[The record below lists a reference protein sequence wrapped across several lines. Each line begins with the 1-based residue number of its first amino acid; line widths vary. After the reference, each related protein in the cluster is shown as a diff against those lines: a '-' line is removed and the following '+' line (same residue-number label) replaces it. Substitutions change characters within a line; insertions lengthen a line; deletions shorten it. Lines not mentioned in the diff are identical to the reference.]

1 MTLQVLSNALV
12 IIVLVGVIG
21 IRQLNWRPIVVSRMW
36 RFPAIL
42 AIVGVFLLAQSSG
55 KTVLKPIDIT
65 VLVIEIV
72 LSLGIGALMGKIAQ
86 LRPIEH
92 PNTAAE
98 HVATIESRTGWVGLC
113 LWIALIVVRVGI
125 DIFATQ
131 WGSQI
136 ATSTGVIL
144 ILLAANRAARTGVFA
159 YRIDRKVTVAA

>member
-1 MTLQVLSNALV
+1 MTLQVLGNALI

-21 IRQLNWRPIVVSRMW
+21 VRQLSWRPIVVSRMW

-42 AIVGVFLLAQSSG
+42 AIVGIFMMAQSAG

-65 VLVIEIV
+65 VLLVEIV
-72 LSLGIGALMGKIAQ
+72 LSLGIGTLMGKIAQ

-98 HVATIESRTGWVGLC
+98 HVATFESRTGAMGLS

-144 ILLAANRAARTGVFA
+144 IMLAANRAARTAVFA
-159 YRIDRKVTVAA
+159 YRIDRKVPVAA

>member
-1 MTLQVLSNALV
+1 MTLQVLGNALI

-21 IRQLNWRPIVVSRMW
+21 IRQLSWRPIVVSRMW
-36 RFPAIL
+36 RFPALL
-42 AIVGVFLLAQSSG
+42 AIVGIFLMAQSSG
-55 KTVLKPIDIT
+55 KAVLKPIDIT
-65 VLVIEIV
+65 VLVVEIV

-92 PNTAAE
+92 PNTNVE
-98 HVATIESRTGWVGLC
+98 HVATIESRTGWMGLC
-113 LWIALIVVRVGI
+113 LWIALVVVRVGI

-144 ILLAANRAARTGVFA
+144 ILLAANRAARTALFA
-159 YRIDRKVTVAA
+159 YRIDRNVSVAA